1 MKNKLSALKKLIIMT
16 LIFGFLILF
25 ISGVFT
31 VLNKRVEKLNKETV
45 ESVGTTYLS
54 GICGGIVNHSKTYFS
69 GRFDIINQSIDNVL
83 NTTDT
88 NKNKKE
94 LLKQEFTSA
103 VVYLALLNKNGE
115 RDVMSGDKT
124 FHPLDMP
131 AFERAYQEGG
141 NKVILSV
148 NDEGEKIVELVL
160 FRNFSMDGEDYSA
173 VLCGISPQTLNTV
186 LDLSYSE
193 NMVYSFI
200 IRKEDSNFVVRNED
214 AKRNTYFERVRDL
227 YEPYNGNDPD
237 EYIEQLKTAMEN
249 NEDYSSIF
257 LIDGECKMLYATS
270 FFYADWY
277 LVTFI
282 RYDDIIDIFE
292 ENNIERTRLLNL
304 GLGVFCIAFTV
315 VFVLYAVISY
325 KQLKKQQELKQQ
337 AILANKSK
345 SEFLSNMSHD
355 IRTPMNVI
363 VGMTDIAISNINDP
377 IKTED
382 CLNKIAKSSRHLL
395 SLINDVLDMSKI
407 ESGKMTLSYAQISLR
422 ETMENI
428 VAIAR
433 PNIKNKKQNFDIYI
447 QNILSENVFCDSL
460 RLNQVL
466 INLVSNAIKYTQ
478 EGGTVSITLSQ
489 EDSPKG
495 AKYVRTH
502 FYVTDN
508 GIGMTDEFL
517 KVVFDSFV
525 REDKGRV
532 QKEEGTG
539 LGLTITKHIVDVM
552 NGTIEVKS
560 EPKKGSEFHV
570 TLDFERGLLESD
582 DMNLNG
588 IKVLVVDDDDDLC
601 SSAVNSLNEIG
612 SVSDYVTNGKE
623 AVEKVIKD
631 PSSYDVIL
639 MDWQMNDMDG
649 IETTRKIREYTK
661 KDIPI
666 ILISAYDWGDIED
679 KAKQAGING
688 FISKPLFK
696 STLFH
701 EINRYVNNEIIQK
714 ETEKSTVDF
723 KGQRILLAED
733 NEINSEIAVT
743 ILSDAGFEVEW
754 AENGQ
759 ICTEMFKNSEEGYYK
774 LILMDIRMPI
784 MNGYEATKIIR
795 GTNRSDSNIPIIAM
809 TADAF
814 VEDINKAKSV
824 GMNGHIAKPLDVN
837 ALFYLL
843 DKELRDN

>member
-16 LIFGFLILF
+16 LIFGLLILF

-31 VLNKRVEKLNKETV
+31 FLNKRTEKLNKETV
-45 ESVGTTYLS
+45 ESIGTTYLS
-54 GICGGIVNHSKTYFS
+54 GISSGIVNHSKTYFS
-69 GRFDIINQSIDNVL
+69 GRFDIINRSIDNVL

-88 NKNKKE
+88 IKNKKE
-94 LLKQEFTSA
+94 LLEQEFSSA

-115 RDVMSGDKT
+115 RDVISGDNT
-124 FHPLDMP
+124 FRPLDMP
-131 AFERAYQEGG
+131 AFERAYQQGG

-148 NDEGEKIVELVL
+148 NDDGEKIVELVL
-160 FRNFSMDGEDYSA
+160 FRNFSMDGENYSA
-173 VLCGISPQTLNTV
+173 VLCGISPQTLNTI
-186 LDLSYSE
+186 LNLSYSE

-214 AKRNTYFERVRDL
+214 AKRNTYFERVKEL
-227 YEPYNGNDPD
+227 YEPYNGNDPN
-237 EYIEQLKTAMEN
+237 EYIEKLKTAMEN

-257 LIDGECKMLYATS
+257 LIDGKCKMLYAMPFS
-270 FFYADWY
+270 YADWY
-277 LVTFI
+277 LVTFVRYEEI
-282 RYDDIIDIFE
+282 RDIFE
-292 ENNIERTRLLNL
+292 ENNIERTRLLNS

-363 VGMTDIAISNINDP
+363 VGMTDIALSNINDP

-478 EGGTVSITLSQ
+478 EGGTISINLSQ

-733 NEINSEIAVT
+733 NELNSEIAVT

-795 GTNRSDSNIPIIAM
+795 ETNRSDSNIPIIAM

>member
-1 MKNKLSALKKLIIMT
+1 MKNKLSIFKKLISIT
-16 LIFGFLILF
+16 LCFLVLIFFV
-25 ISGVFT
+25 SGIFT
-31 VLNKRVEKLNKETV
+31 VLNKKTEKLNKDSV
-45 ESVGTTYLS
+45 ESIGMTYLA
-54 GICGGIVNHSKTYFS
+54 GISKETVNHSKTYFS
-69 GRFDIINQSIDNVL
+69 SKFDSMNQAVDNVTMFEDS
-83 NTTDT
+83 NED
-88 NKNKKE
+88 KKE
-94 LLKQEFTSA
+94 ILEQEITSETIYTALLKE
-103 VVYLALLNKNGE
+103 NGE
-115 RDVMSGDKT
+115 REVIRGDET
-124 FHPLDMP
+124 FSPLDMD
-131 AFERAYQEGG
+131 AFRKACNERK
-141 NKVILSV
+141 NKVILTV
-148 NDEGEKIVELVL
+148 NSENEKIIEMIL
-160 FRNFSMDGEDYSA
+160 FRDFILDGENYSA
-173 VLCGISPQTLNTV
+173 LLCGIPSQTLNSI
-186 LDLSYSE
+186 LNLSYDDD
-193 NMVYSFI
+193 MVYSFI
-200 IRKEDSNFVVRNED
+200 IRKADGNFVVRNEN
-214 AKRNTYFERVRDL
+214 AERNTYFDRVSAL
-227 YEPYNGNDPD
+227 YKEYNGHKPED
-237 EYIEQLKTAMEN
+237 YIEELKKAMIN
-249 NEDYSSIF
+249 GEDYQSTF
-257 LIDGECKMLYATS
+257 YIDGELKMLYARQFS
-270 FFYADWY
+270 YSDWY
-277 LVTFI
+277 IITFI
-282 RYDDIIDIFE
+282 RYEEIRSIFE
-292 ENNIERTRLLNL
+292 ENNIKRNNL
-304 GLGVFCIAFTV
+304 FNSGLGIFCVAFTV
-315 VFVLYAVISY
+315 VFLLYAFISY

-363 VGMTDIAISNINDP
+363 VGMTDIALSNINDP

-433 PNIKNKKQNFDIYI
+433 PSLKSKKQNFDIYI

-466 INLVSNAIKYTQ
+466 INLLSNAIKYTQ
-478 EGGTVSITLSQ
+478 EGGTISITLSQ
-489 EDSPKG
+489 EDSPNG
-495 AKYVRTH
+495 DKYVRTH

-517 KVVFDSFV
+517 KVIFDSFV
-525 REDKGRV
+525 REDKARV

-601 SSAVNSLNEIG
+601 TSAVNSLNEIG

-649 IETTRKIREYTK
+649 IETTRKIREYTQ

-714 ETEKSTVDF
+714 ETEENTVDF

-733 NEINSEIAVT
+733 NELNSEIAVT

-759 ICTEMFKNSEEGYYK
+759 ICTEMFKNSGEGYYK

>member
-54 GICGGIVNHSKTYFS
+54 GICGGIVDHSKTYFS

-124 FHPLDMP
+124 FHPLDMS
-131 AFERAYQEGG
+131 AFERAYQEGE

-186 LDLSYSE
+186 LNLSYSE

-363 VGMTDIAISNINDP
+363 VGMTDIALSNINDP

-478 EGGTVSITLSQ
+478 ESGTISITLSQ

-733 NEINSEIAVT
+733 NELNSEIAVT

-795 GTNRSDSNIPIIAM
+795 ETNRSDSNIPIIAM